1 MTKKKNIQT
10 SSEPIKRQTEVYITP
25 FYHSAGYKSLSS
37 LAQSYS
43 LSLLDRRK

>member
-25 FYHSAGYKSLSS
+25 FYYSAGYKSLFIGPI
-37 LAQSYS
+37 LFAQFI
-43 LSLLDRRK
+43 R